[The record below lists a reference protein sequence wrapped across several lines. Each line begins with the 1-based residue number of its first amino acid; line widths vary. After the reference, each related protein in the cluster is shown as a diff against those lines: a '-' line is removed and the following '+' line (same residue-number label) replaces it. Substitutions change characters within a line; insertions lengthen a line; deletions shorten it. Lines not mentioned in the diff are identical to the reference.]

1 MSQMHKI
8 IIFVFLIVLN
18 VAVAQAN
25 DHWSVQGVS
34 PYQQLS
40 RTLFYA
46 RLVSTKGISAEELLE
61 GNVAFQ
67 LDVVVSEKSLSA
79 RRWRSLFMEGV
90 MINHQLDQLA
100 GYTADLNQ
108 MMRKFTLRLKKG
120 DLLEVQYHPVNGS
133 RVRLN
138 GIDFGAFEQAQFSL
152 LLLRGWVGDVPLST
166 GFKKALFSDR
176 SAAIQA
182 EMDSFALTPER
193 RAATSQALRDKAA
206 NTSVVSGAVT
216 STATTKLSKST
227 APTPKVLPPIT
238 VAVTQPERLSAP
250 VAVSRTPVQPVAKAP
265 ASTSNNSSSASIKTA
280 AKKPA
285 QKVEESKPSSV
296 KPLQES
302 VPVVSSV
309 QTEMN
314 VQKPEDTTDVVDVM
328 NEEVLRLRQEYYR
341 KLVAS
346 VSAKKAIPFK
356 AFQRGWKGE
365 VRIEVTINR
374 IGEVQNVTVLEP
386 SRYDLFNE
394 QAVIAA
400 ETAQPLPEMPTKI
413 QGEQFTFSVPLSYS
427 FIK

>member
-1 MSQMHKI
+1 MSKMHKI
-8 IIFVFLIVLN
+8 IIFVCLLVLT
-18 VAVAQAN
+18 ASVAQAN

-46 RLVSTKGISAEELLE
+46 RLVSTQGISAEELLK
-61 GNVAFQ
+61 GDIAFQ

-79 RRWRSLFMEGV
+79 RRWRNLFMEGV
-90 MINHQLDQLA
+90 MINHPLDQLA

-108 MMRKFTLRLKKG
+108 MMSKFTLRLKKG

-138 GIDFGAFEQAQFSL
+138 GIDFGKFEQAQFSL

-176 SAAIQA
+176 SATIQA
-182 EMDSFALTPER
+182 EMDSFALTQER
-193 RAATSQALRDKAA
+193 RAATSRALLGKTGD
-206 NTSVVSGAVT
+206 TSVAGGAVT
-216 STATTKLSKST
+216 STAITKPPKNAVT
-227 APTPKVLPPIT
+227 AIKIQPSIA
-238 VAVTQPERLSAP
+238 VAVTQPERLSTATA
-250 VAVSRTPVQPVAKAP
+250 AVSQPAVKVS
-265 ASTSNNSSSASIKTA
+265 ASTSNTSSPASVKTG
-280 AKKPA
+280 AKKSA
-285 QKVEESKPSSV
+285 QKVEQLPNPEKPV
-296 KPLQES
+296 QKPE
-302 VPVVSSV
+302 PVVSSAQIDSSV
-309 QTEMN
+309 QE
-314 VQKPEDTTDVVDVM
+314 PEDEGINDVVDVM
-328 NEEVLRLRQEYYR
+328 NEEILRLRQEYYR

-346 VSAKKAIPFK
+346 VNAKKAIPFK

-374 IGEVQNVTVLEP
+374 IGEVLEVTVLEP

-394 QAVIAA
+394 QAVTAA
-400 ETAQPLPEMPTKI
+400 ETAQPLPEMPAKI